1 MPMVPVI
8 EQGRRQALVTFQKGS
23 SIRFRSI
30 ELLNL
35 SFIHRS
41 ATNENGLKLD
51 NERLEFLGDAILGAV
66 AATLLFR
73 MMEERPEGEL
83 ARVKSV
89 VVSETSLAT
98 IALDLKIDTLLI
110 LGKGEE
116 SSGGRKKKTLLAD
129 AMEALIGAYYLDSG
143 YSAVFDFV
151 SRHLARQIELVLENK
166 HKKDYKTLLQEYCQQ
181 HFRVYPIY
189 SLVKKTG
196 PDHDRLFWIEVCVQ
210 GTTFGPGF
218 GKNKKEAEQEAAC
231 LAWDILNPANS
242 SPDSAP
248 IQ

>member
-1 MPMVPVI
+1 MTPVV
-8 EQGRRQALVTFQKGS
+8 EQYRKKALIGFQKTA

-51 NERLEFLGDAILGAV
+51 NERLEFLGDAILGAI
-66 AATLLFR
+66 AAILLFR

-89 VVSETSLAT
+89 VVSEASLAS

-116 SSGGRKKKTLLAD
+116 SSGGRQKKTLLAD

-143 YSAVFDFV
+143 FSAVFDFV
-151 SRHLARQIELVLENK
+151 SRHLSKQIELVLENK

-181 HFRVYPIY
+181 QFRVYPVY
-189 SLVKKTG
+189 TLVKKTG
-196 PDHDRLFWIEVCVQ
+196 PDHDRLFWIEVSVQ
-210 GTTFGPGF
+210 GKSYGPSF
-218 GKNKKEAEQEAAC
+218 GKNKKEAEQAAAC
-231 LAWDILNPANS
+231 LAWDELSLVNA
-242 SPDSAP
+242 SPDSVP
-248 IQ
+248 TP

>member
-1 MPMVPVI
+1 MPLAPIV
-8 EQGRRQALVTFQKGS
+8 EADRKRALICFQKSS

-51 NERLEFLGDAILGAV
+51 NERLEFLGDAILGAI

-73 MMEERPEGEL
+73 IMEERPEGEL

-89 VVSETSLAT
+89 VVSEASLAT
-98 IALDLKIDTLLI
+98 IALDLRIDTLLV

-116 SSGGRKKKTLLAD
+116 SSGGRSKKTLLAD

-151 SRHLARQIELVLENK
+151 SRHLSRQIELVLENK

-181 HFRVYPIY
+181 QYRIYPVY
-189 SLVKKTG
+189 SLMKKTG
-196 PDHDRLFWIEVCVQ
+196 PDHDRLFWIQVDVQ
-210 GTTFGPGF
+210 GIKYGPGF
-218 GKNKKEAEQEAAC
+218 GKNKKEAEQEAAR
-231 LAWDILNPANS
+231 LAWESL
-242 SPDSAP
+242 SPEIVYP
-248 IQ
+248 V